1 MNTKSKLMTS
11 NINSL
16 TLFLIKTKCFLVH
29 FLLRGA
35 LEKLIK
41 GRKRTKIA
49 EGSHPKQ
56 RESEINNIGN
66 TEHSSNL
73 IQLH

>member
-1 MNTKSKLMTS
+1 M
-11 NINSL
+11 
-16 TLFLIKTKCFLVH
+16 
-29 FLLRGA
+29 LLGTFPFKRGPRKIDKR
-35 LEKLIK
+35 EKK
-41 GRKRTKIA
+41 NKIA

-73 IQLH
+73 IQLL